1 MVIELKPDHTAKLT
15 MDDME
20 SEDDDSVIWEVKDN
34 KVILSD
40 DTGETLEMDIVD
52 DKTISYNEDGVVLE
66 FIKQ

>member
-52 DKTISYNEDGVVLE
+52 DKTISCNEDGVVLE